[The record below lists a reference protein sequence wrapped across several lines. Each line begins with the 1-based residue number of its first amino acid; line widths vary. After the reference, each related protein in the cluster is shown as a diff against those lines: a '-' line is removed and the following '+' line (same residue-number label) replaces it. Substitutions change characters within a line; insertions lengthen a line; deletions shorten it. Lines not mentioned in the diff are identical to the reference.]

1 MARFNALRAALLLA
15 LAACTPGG
23 TAVPNGGGTGGGNVT
38 TIDVNLTLHGTPQVT
53 PQGQAAGFSP
63 LVTTVSVGTN
73 IRFTNS
79 DTFAHTASFISSGG
93 TFPGAKPF
101 DASALGQSGTALS
114 QGWSSGSLAAGV
126 SSQTIFVDKA
136 GTYLY
141 GCFYHY
147 SAPMRGVIVA
157 Q

>member
-1 MARFNALRAALLLA
+1 MARLDALSAALLLT

-23 TAVPNGGGTGGGNVT
+23 TTVPSGGGSGANVT
-38 TIDVNLTLHGTPQVT
+38 TIDVNLTLHATQAT
-53 PQGQAAGFSP
+53 PQGQAGGFAP
-63 LVTTVSVGTN
+63 VVTTVAVGTN

-79 DTFAHTASFISSGG
+79 DTFAHTASFIGSAG
-93 TFPGAKPF
+93 TFPAAKPF
-101 DASALGQSGTALS
+101 DASALSQNGTTLS
-114 QGWSSGSLAAGV
+114 QGWTSGTLMAGV
-126 SSQTIFVDKA
+126 SSQTILVDKP

-157 Q
+157 K